1 MMNRSVVL
9 AVGIVISAIVA
20 GCSLAPVRP
29 PSPLEVEQCINA
41 TPQWLYDYE
50 LSLYNNPKL
59 AKNCRVVNAQGWAL
73 LSTLLPQ
80 GTNLRQFVGDVATCF
95 AQATAQRNTETAK
108 AMNECCAEASS
119 NACIDRVSK
128 KFDLRSLE
136 ARLLKDCTVLHGDLL
151 LQQTAVVLGACSAP
165 PDVLGRFWYQ
175 SLGDP
180 KVLSTLSLPQSKV
193 AQQVADKDRQMAA
206 EPKTPQECLANP
218 MFRIA
223 VHLASGPSVTVMQC
237 NGMPLIMESVT
248 LPAAIDNEVT
258 AQARQRNL
266 TTDMSRSFLQSLLV
280 TSLPDSF
287 RRSFGKN
294 TETIHEDNRQEGIRR
309 KATLELDDEQCHV
322 DAVYRK
328 HPQVR
333 VGNMLN
339 YSKVC
344 DVLVHLRRLSNPS
357 RAAELTHTISRYLDV
372 QSNIQPSSQGVTPT
386 SRPGSQ

>member
-1 MMNRSVVL
+1 MKNRSVVL

-29 PSPLEVEQCINA
+29 PSPLEVEQCINE
-41 TPQWLYDYE
+41 TPQRLYDHE
-50 LSLYNNPKL
+50 LSVYNNPEF
-59 AKNCRVVNAQGWAL
+59 AKHCSVINSQGWAL

-95 AQATAQRNTETAK
+95 ALVQTHFTTK
-108 AMNECCAEASS
+108 TVKGMNECCAAADK
-119 NACIDRVSK
+119 NACIDRMSPQLAPRLV
-128 KFDLRSLE
+128 E
-136 ARLLKDCTVLHGDLL
+136 ARLLKDCTVLHGDPLL
-151 LQQTAVVLGACSAP
+151 ERTALALGACSAP
-165 PDVLGRFWYQ
+165 RNVLGQFWYQ

-180 KVLSTLSLPQSKV
+180 KVLSTLSLPQSKL
-193 AQQVADKDRQMAA
+193 AQQLADKDRQMAA

-223 VHLASGPSVTVMQC
+223 VHLESGPSVTVMQC
-237 NGMPLIMESVT
+237 NHMPLIVESVT

-280 TSLPDSF
+280 TSLPDSLT
-287 RRSFGKN
+287 RSFGKR
-294 TETIHEDNRQEGIRR
+294 TETIHEDNRQEGMRR
-309 KATLELDDEQCHV
+309 KATLELDDEQCQV

-328 HPQVR
+328 HPQIR
-333 VGNMLN
+333 VGRMLN

-344 DVLVHLRRLSNPS
+344 YVLVHLRRLSNPS
-357 RAAELTHTISRYLDV
+357 RAAELKHTISRYLDV

-386 SRPGSQ
+386 SRLGSQ